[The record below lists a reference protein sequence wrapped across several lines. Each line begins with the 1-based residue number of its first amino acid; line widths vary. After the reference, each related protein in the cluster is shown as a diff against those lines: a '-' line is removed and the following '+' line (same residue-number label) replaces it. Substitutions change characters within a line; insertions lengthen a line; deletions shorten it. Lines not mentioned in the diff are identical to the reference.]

1 VTIDDDSKIGDVTAP
16 SDAEPAYRRRISVR
30 LRWIRRCLSWW
41 RPILLTLLVVASTAV
56 AAGLFAVEYR
66 PDQQTDN
73 AAAQQVINAASEGA
87 VALLS
92 YSSDSL
98 SRDFTNAKSRL
109 TDDYLV
115 YYKRF
120 TEQIVAP
127 AAQRGQLTT
136 RARVVRAAVS
146 ELHPDSAVVLVFVDQ
161 KTSSKDKPAPV
172 QTGTSVRVTLT
183 RVDDSWLIA
192 KFEGA

>member
-1 VTIDDDSKIGDVTAP
+1 MTTNDGSEANDAAAP
-16 SDAEPAYRRRISVR
+16 SDVEPVRRRKIS
-30 LRWIRRCLSWW
+30 LGGRWFRRCLARW
-41 RPILLTLLVVASTAV
+41 RPTLLTLLVVASTGV
-56 AAGLFAVEYR
+56 AAGVFLVVYR
-66 PDQQTDN
+66 PDQQTDDTV
-73 AAAQQVINAASEGA
+73 AQQAIKAASEGA

-92 YSSDSL
+92 YSPDSL
-98 SRDFTNAKSRL
+98 SRDFDNAKSRL
-109 TDDYLV
+109 TDDFQV

-161 KTSSKDKPAPV
+161 KTSTKDKPEPV
-172 QTGTSVRVTLT
+172 RTGTSVRVTLT
-183 RVDDSWLIA
+183 KVDDSWLIA
-192 KFEGA
+192 KFDGA